1 MPRRGDVHNARIE
14 GRRETLQQNA
24 LQTPE
29 QQKMRE
35 MVRPNCSS
43 KPSLVRLSG
52 GLLPPGITS
61 LASHITDELP
71 RLEEILLGLAHAASR
86 GQLPRLAQVKWIKMK
101 KRIVSLS

>member
-14 GRRETLQQNA
+14 GRCETLQQKV

-29 QQKMRE
+29 QQKMRQ

-43 KPSLVRLSG
+43 KPSFVRLSG

-61 LASHITDELP
+61 LASHITDKLP